1 MRLEQEKYE
10 VKGSLRVTE
19 ACVFQEGVHG
29 YRNVFLLANAASD
42 ESWNIAGIDGTI
54 GSHKLCVEQ
63 CGEEGAAGEYVSR
76 IDAKDS
82 ISIGG
87 AAKVSGSGN
96 IAYISGFGT
105 VKLNGLEDA
114 PLCVEGSVSLW
125 QENELGLFRSYV
137 AKADSCIATVVSDY
151 GNESILTTTSGKR
164 QDAGENFTIKAN
176 AGNTSLNASNCQL
189 TDVLGYGSVTLDNSS
204 AGSVVGGK
212 RQEASS
218 CVKTFTERRQTRDVY
233 EFPYMPYYMRHDEEH
248 VLKEKHSIAQLASG
262 TLKLRNGSCVGGDVR
277 GYKNVRVEG
286 SIVEGDI
293 TGGNL
298 KSSSSFNEDVSQS
311 GYVLYIDKGSSTEAE
326 TLSKSSTGSIKI
338 NGGAQVHG
346 RVSGYEKVTVSNA
359 ICGDFSW
366 AVEDEV
372 MGLQNGRYSYRKSTK
387 YSNDCADIS
396 EKSEYRAYHGGSI
409 SVSNSNVGSIT
420 GYDKVT
426 VISSNVGGIAQDML
440 AIELKN
446 SSYGYCSHRPVYAA
460 PTDAEAYV
468 MAANYAASG
477 FLFCTPNVTETA
489 SGKLKLLEATV
500 SGGISGYANVSAEG
514 GCIDGGIRGGRHYSN
529 ASGENNSLTGSLSL
543 KNLEL
548 GGDISGY
555 NSVKMQGVTAMEN
568 SISLG
573 EHTVKADGSDVY
585 KLAGTVSLKDCML
598 GGAVSLP
605 SSIMMENS
613 TLGALDCAV
622 SGNALSQVTLKD
634 SRINGDVTGNVSISF
649 SGECGIGG
657 RLACGQANDKLTVK
671 KGASLTLEGEVNLG
685 EGKNQIE
692 VQKNASLR
700 MTGDWH
706 VQEGDALK
714 VNGELFLLGQTTAIW
729 KNDCVSG
736 TGRIYLDSQAW
747 EGWSW
752 CMNAFNGTT
761 YDIGEHDVAQFFQG
775 AAAESGDNSI
785 SGAVDLL
792 DWMKGENT
800 RNGWLCGKENVY
812 HIMNEA
818 TSRAEWIHY
827 DPYPIWD
834 WTIVYWPRYFTDK
847 EDCFSLKLEDALAE
861 GYSTLEFSDNVNVY
875 VFGDRWFDILDRGEV
890 MALDEL
896 CERHAGDTDVN
907 IFVAV
912 SGEKFAKPG
921 TYTVTFGGDVPNGV

>member
-1 MRLEQEKYE
+1 MEKNDDIVLEREQYT
-10 VKGSLRVTE
+10 VKGDFRVKE
-19 ACVFQEGVHG
+19 AGSYPEGIHG
-29 YRNVFLLANAASD
+29 YRNVALVAEGD
-42 ESWNIAGIDGTI
+42 WDIAGIEGMV
-54 GSHKLCVEQ
+54 GSHKLRREQ
-63 CGEEGAAGEYVSR
+63 SGEEGVAGEYVSR
-76 IDAKDS
+76 IEAKDS
-82 ISIGG
+82 ISTGG
-87 AAKVSGSGN
+87 AAKVSGRGN
-96 IAYISGFGT
+96 IAFISGFGT
-105 VKLNGLEDA
+105 VKLNGLEGA

-125 QENELGLFRSYV
+125 RENELGLFSSYV
-137 AKADSCIATVVSDY
+137 AKEDSCIATVVSDY
-151 GNESILTTTSGKR
+151 GNDSMLTTTSGKR
-164 QDAGENFTIKAN
+164 QEAGENFTMKAN
-176 AGNTSLNASNCQL
+176 ASNTSLNATNCQL
-189 TDVLGYGSVTLDNSS
+189 ADVLGYGSVTLDSSS
-204 AGSVVGGK
+204 AGSVVGGQK
-212 RQEASS
+212 QEANS

-233 EFPYMPYYMRHDEEH
+233 EFPYMPFYMRHDEEH
-248 VLKEKHSIAQLASG
+248 VLKEKRSKAQLASG

-277 GYKNVRVEG
+277 GYKTVNVGG

-293 TGGNL
+293 TGGSL
-298 KSSSSFNEDVSQS
+298 QSSSSFNENVSQS
-311 GYVLYIDKGSSTEAE
+311 GYVLYIDKGSSAE
-326 TLSKSSTGSIKI
+326 VKTLAKSSTGSIKI
-338 NGGAQVHG
+338 SGGAQVHG
-346 RVSGYEKVTVSNA
+346 RVSGYENVTVSNS

-387 YSNDCADIS
+387 YSNDCADIN
-396 EKSEYRAYHGGSI
+396 EKSEYRASHGGSI
-409 SVSNSNVGSIT
+409 SVSNSNVGNIT

-426 VISSNVGGIAQDML
+426 VISSQVGGIAQDML

-446 SSYGYCSHRPVYAA
+446 SSYGYCCHRPVYAVA
-460 PTDAEAYV
+460 TDAEAYV
-468 MAANYAASG
+468 MAANYAASD
-477 FLFCTPNVTETA
+477 FLFCTPNVTEAA

-500 SGGISGYANVSAEG
+500 SGGISGYANVSSEG
-514 GCIDGGIRGGRHYSN
+514 GSIEGGIRGGRHYSKS
-529 ASGENNSLTGSLSL
+529 SGEKTSLMGSLSL

-555 NSVKMQGVTAMEN
+555 NSVKMQGVTAMES
-568 SISLG
+568 SIYMG

-598 GGAVSLP
+598 GGTISLP
-605 SSIMMENS
+605 SSIMLENS

-622 SGNALSQVTLKD
+622 SGNALSQVTIKD
-634 SRINGDVTGNVSISF
+634 SRIDGDVTGNVSISF

-657 RLACGQANDKLTVK
+657 SVACGQANDKLTVK
-671 KGASLTLEGEVNLG
+671 KGASLTLAGDVDLG

-692 VQKNASLR
+692 VQKNASLK
-700 MTGDWH
+700 MTGDWQ
-706 VQEGDALK
+706 VREGDALK
-714 VNGELFLLGQTTAIW
+714 VNGELFLLGQATALW
-729 KNDCVSG
+729 ENDCISG

-747 EGWSW
+747 EARKGIESS
-752 CMNAFNGTT
+752 FKGTT

-818 TSRAEWIHY
+818 TSRADWIHY

-834 WTIVYWPRYFTDK
+834 WDLVFWPRYFIDK

-875 VFGDRWFDILDRGEV
+875 VFGDRWFDVLDRGEG

-896 CERHAGDTDVN
+896 CERHAGDTEVN

-921 TYTVTFGGDVPNGV
+921 TYTVTLA